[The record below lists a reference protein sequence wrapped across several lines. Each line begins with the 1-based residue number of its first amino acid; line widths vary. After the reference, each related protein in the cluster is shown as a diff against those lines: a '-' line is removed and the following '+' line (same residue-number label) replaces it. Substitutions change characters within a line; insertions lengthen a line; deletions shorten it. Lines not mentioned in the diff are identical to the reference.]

1 MMCCC
6 TMQGLRLERNWAD
19 LKLYWNL
26 FHSSRNG
33 FVADDCQP
41 NSAFNVLSDD
51 TCMATF
57 LGVRDEDNELM
68 KVLKALLMLQVS
80 THEVF
85 W

>member
-1 MMCCC
+1 MTHFC
-6 TMQGLRLERNWAD
+6 TMQGLRLERMWAD

-41 NSAFNVLSDD
+41 NSAFNVLSDE
-51 TCMATF
+51 TCVATF
-57 LGVRDEDNELM
+57 VGVRDEDNELI

-80 THEVF
+80 TREVLG
-85 W
+85 